1 MAQRMTSCH
10 GKRENK
16 RAVKKE
22 GRVGDRETETKI
34 EIKLER

>member
-10 GKRENK
+10 RKREKK

-22 GRVGDRETETKI
+22 GRVGDREIERKI
-34 EIKLER
+34 K